1 MILLINLI
9 PMAIFAIGM
18 YFAFKRRNGWI
29 AVGTLVALALY
40 AKAQPSYMPKGEI
53 KRSDIPAFEVSTSK
67 IEDRNRKP
75 VAPEV
80 RDATMKQKISEGLDF
95 LKETKE

>member
-1 MILLINLI
+1 MILLLNLL
-9 PMAIFAIGM
+9 PVVLVAIGG
-18 YFAFKRRNGWI
+18 YFALKYRSWKI
-29 AVGTLVALALY
+29 ALGTVLALFLY

-53 KRSDIPAFEVSTSK
+53 KRSEIPAFEVSTSK

-75 VAPEV
+75 VASEV
-80 RDATMKQKISEGLDF
+80 RDATMKQKVSEGLDF